1 MLAFPLQRATTKAAP
16 NAGFEERDGCD
27 MAPQVPTVQRR
38 RLGLELRRLRD
49 GRSLTVDEA
58 AKRLNWSPSK
68 LSRIENARIGVRL
81 SDVRLLLELYGVDE
95 GHMGELLA
103 LTQAATRPGWWL
115 DYRDDIFKGLAD
127 YIAYED
133 EAEQAHVYE
142 GQLIPGLLQT
152 PAYARAIIASGSVV
166 QPTSPRTI
174 ERRVEMRMRR
184 QQVLDRADPLRLSV
198 LLDESAL
205 LRNIG
210 GTEVMN
216 GQLGRLAE
224 WSRRPNVALRVL
236 PLERMR
242 EPVISE
248 SFTLMSFAVA
258 YEAEL
263 GDVLFLDN
271 IYTSEFRDDATVHIY
286 RLTWDR
292 LMSSA
297 LSVEESQELVLRTAH
312 SRWRNQGQ
320 TATS

>member
-1 MLAFPLQRATTKAAP
+1 
-16 NAGFEERDGCD
+16 

-49 GRSLTVDEA
+49 GLSLTVDEV
-58 AKRLNWSPSK
+58 AKRLNWSSSK

-95 GHMGELLA
+95 GHLGELLA

-115 DYRDDIFKGLAD
+115 DFRDDIFKGLAD
-127 YIAYED
+127 YIAHED
-133 EAEQAHVYE
+133 EAERAYVYE
-142 GQLIPGLLQT
+142 SQLVPGLLQT
-152 PAYARAIIASGSVV
+152 PSYARAIIASGGVV
-166 QPTSPRTI
+166 QPTSPRTV
-174 ERRVEMRMRR
+174 ERRMELRMRR
-184 QQVLDRADPLRLSV
+184 QRVLDKADPLRLSV

-205 LRNIG
+205 LRNVG
-210 GTEVMN
+210 GAEVMN
-216 GQLGRLAE
+216 GQLRQLAE
-224 WSRRPNVALRVL
+224 WSRRPNVDLRIL

-248 SFTLMSFAVA
+248 SFTLMSFPVA
-258 YEAEL
+258 YQTEL

-292 LMSSA
+292 LLSSA
-297 LSVEESQELVLRTAH
+297 LSAEDSQDLVLRTAH
-312 SRWRNQGQ
+312 TKWQIYGQ
-320 TATS
+320 TPTS